1 MKIFEISIFGF
12 TLAPTYYWLMYA
24 LTFLWG
30 MYYIKKLWKY
40 TDSQRESLFFYIFF
54 WVILW
59 GRLWYIVFYNLGAY
73 IADPLSI
80 FKIWEWGM
88 SFHGW
93 ALGMSIAV
101 FLFARKYKL
110 KLWNIADDL
119 ALIVPLWLF
128 LWRIGNYINK
138 ELLWFPYEWALAVR
152 TSQGSFFPSPL
163 LEAFLEWV
171 VIYLILRH
179 IYSRK
184 KFHGQLLSIFLI
196 LYGVFRILIELF
208 IRTPDIHIWYYFG
221 FLTQG
226 SLLSLPMIV
235 IWAVLYYH
243 LSKTHAAK

>member
-1 MKIFEISIFGF
+1 MNIFEVSIFG
-12 TLAPTYYWLMYA
+12 LHIAPSYYGLMYA
-24 LTFLWG
+24 LTFIYG
-30 MYYIKKLWKY
+30 IYFIKKLWKY
-40 TDSQRESLFFYIFF
+40 SDSQRESLFFYIFL
-54 WVILW
+54 WVIGGW
-59 GRLWYIVFYNLGAY
+59 RLWYVLFYNFSYYLWS
-73 IADPLSI
+73 PLEI
-80 FKIWEWGM
+80 FKFWEGWM

-93 ALGMSIAV
+93 VLWVVIATYI
-101 FLFARKYKL
+101 FSKKHKL
-110 KLWNIADDL
+110 NKWELWDDL
-119 ALIVPLWLF
+119 VYIAPIWIF
-128 LWRIGNYINK
+128 LGRIGNYINK